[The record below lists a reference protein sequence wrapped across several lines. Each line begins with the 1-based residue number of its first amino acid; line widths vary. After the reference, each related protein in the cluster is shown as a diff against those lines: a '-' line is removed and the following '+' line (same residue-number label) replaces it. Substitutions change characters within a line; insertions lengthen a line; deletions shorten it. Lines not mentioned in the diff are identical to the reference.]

1 MNTTVDTTN
10 VQNLVNAAMVRAQ
23 QPDDEDSGVQE
34 GVIGHTTDGKP
45 IACGVYW
52 AVNYGRHRGST
63 PYIEAIEYEPEPDVI
78 IGGDGDHF
86 RSTEL
91 EDTLWDA
98 EDELAH
104 KGLSFDDVIRESGVE
119 YSDPDVEASW
129 KGGEK
134 HNAQQ
139 CYWIEDVDALIQH
152 IREEYC

>member
-1 MNTTVDTTN
+1 METVSTTTV
-10 VQNLVNAAMVRAQ
+10 QSLVNLAMTKAQ
-23 QPDDEDSGVQE
+23 NAEDESGHEE
-34 GVIGHTTDGKP
+34 GVIGHTNGDHPRP

-52 AVNYGRHRGST
+52 TTVEVYHGTKTH
-63 PYIEAIEYEPEPDVI
+63 IESIEYEPEPDVI
-78 IGGDGDHF
+78 IGGHGDHF

-104 KGLSFDDVIRESGVE
+104 KGLIFDDVIRESGVE

-134 HNAQQ
+134 HNAQH
-139 CYWIEDVDALIQH
+139 CYWIEDVDALIQYT
-152 IREEYC
+152 REEYC